1 MTTIQKIM
9 KLVQEQEKK
18 QKVKKQEEEQKKG
31 TIENLQLYIPYAFD
45 NVSKEMMREKLSG
58 FGKIK
63 VIDFVAKQDKK
74 DINYNSAYVYFDC
87 WYPTPENKKI
97 QAQIKDY
104 TKSQNKLQSFKFN
117 YDGTLHWVL
126 LENTSPSAHPK
137 QERKVMIDLNE
148 ATLHHDRTK
157 VGLNEATL
165 HHDRTK
171 VGLKTPGV
179 PAPPTTPAPPR
190 PPAPR
195 PEQIMSQL
203 LPLTTT
209 RSTNKKIVSIDEVIE
224 SQKAHPQGI
233 QLDRLFQADLER
245 KYALVETMRL
255 QEEQEQQAQQ
265 EEQAQQAHQ
274 EYIQEVY
281 NYYYMMEC
289 DEMDQITEAID
300 EEADD
305 KEGAID
311 EAVDEEADAWAE
323 YLEQIEE
330 ECDFCEDN
338 GVTAQETKESF
349 ASVDYS
355 YVRMLECELA
365 KVMSF

>member
-9 KLVQEQEKK
+9 KFVEQQQK
-18 QKVKKQEEEQKKG
+18 QKG
-31 TIENLQLYIPYAFD
+31 TIENLNLYIPYAFD
-45 NVSKEMMREKLSG
+45 NVSKEMMREKLNG
-58 FGKIK
+58 LGKIK
-63 VIDFVAKQDKK
+63 GIDFVAKQDKK
-74 DINYNSAYVYFDC
+74 NINYNSAYIYFDS
-87 WYPTPENKKI
+87 WYPTAENKKI
-97 QAQIKDY
+97 QSQIKDY

-117 YDGTLHWVL
+117 YDGTLHWIL

-137 QERKVMIDLNE
+137 EERKVMLN
-148 ATLHHDRTK
+148 
-157 VGLNEATL
+157 V
-165 HHDRTK
+165 
-171 VGLKTPGV
+171 KTPAEPRA
-179 PAPPTTPAPPR
+179 PAPRPEPRPR
-190 PPAPR
+190 PPAEPR
-195 PEQIMSQL
+195 PSQPTPEQIMSQL
-203 LPLTTT
+203 LPLTTART
-209 RSTNKKIVSIDEVIE
+209 TNKKIVSIDEVIE

-255 QEEQEQQAQQ
+255 QEEQEQQEQQAQQ
-265 EEQAQQAHQ
+265 EQEAQK

-338 GVTAQETKESF
+338 GITAQETKESF
-349 ASVDYS
+349 TSVDYL
-355 YVRMLECELA
+355 YVKMLECELA
-365 KVMSF
+365 KVMSYI

>member
-9 KLVQEQEKK
+9 KFVEQQQK
-18 QKVKKQEEEQKKG
+18 QKG
-31 TIENLQLYIPYAFD
+31 TIENLSLYIPYAFD
-45 NVSKEMMREKLSG
+45 NVSKEMMREKLNG
-58 FGKIK
+58 LGKIK
-63 VIDFVAKQDKK
+63 AIDFVAKQDKK

-87 WYPTPENKKI
+87 WYPTAENKKI

-137 QERKVMIDLNE
+137 QGRKVTIDLNE

-157 VGLNEATL
+157 F
-165 HHDRTK
+165 
-171 VGLKTPGV
+171 GLKTPGV
-179 PAPPTTPAPPR
+179 PAPAPAPAPAPPKQMMTELF
-190 PPAPR
+190 P
-195 PEQIMSQL
+195 
-203 LPLTTT
+203 PLTTT
-209 RSTNKKIVSIDEVIE
+209 RSTNKKIIVSIDEVIE

-233 QLDRLFQADLER
+233 QLDRLFEADLER

-255 QEEQEQQAQQ
+255 QEEQEQQEQYAQQ
-265 EEQAQQAHQ
+265 AHQAHQ

-300 EEADD
+300 EV
-305 KEGAID
+305 
-311 EAVDEEADAWAE
+311 VDEEADAWAE

-338 GVTAQETKESF
+338 GVTTQETKETF
-349 ASVDYS
+349 TSVDYS
-355 YVRMLECELA
+355 YVKMLECELA
-365 KVMSF
+365 KAMSYSN

>member
-9 KLVQEQEKK
+9 KFVEQQQK
-18 QKVKKQEEEQKKG
+18 QKG
-31 TIENLQLYIPYAFD
+31 TIENLSLYIPYAFD
-45 NVSKEMMREKLSG
+45 NVSKEMMREKLNG
-58 FGKIK
+58 LGKIK
-63 VIDFVAKQDKK
+63 VIDFVAKVDKK

-87 WYPTPENKKI
+87 WYPTAENKKI

-104 TKSQNKLQSFKFN
+104 TKSQNKFQSFKFN
-117 YDGTLHWVL
+117 YDGTLHWIL

-157 VGLNEATL
+157 F
-165 HHDRTK
+165 
-171 VGLKTPGV
+171 GLKTPGV
-179 PAPPTTPAPPR
+179 PAPPPR
-190 PPAPR
+190 PPAPPAPPAGPT

-209 RSTNKKIVSIDEVIE
+209 RTTNKKIVSIDEVIE
-224 SQKAHPQGI
+224 STKTHPQGI
-233 QLDRLFQADLER
+233 QLDRLFQAELER

-255 QEEQEQQAQQ
+255 QEEQEQQ
-265 EEQAQQAHQ
+265 EQYAQQAHQ

-300 EEADD
+300 EATT
-305 KEGAID
+305 D
-311 EAVDEEADAWAE
+311 EVVDEEADAWAE

-338 GVTAQETKESF
+338 GVTAQETKETF
-349 ASVDYS
+349 TSVDYS
-355 YVRMLECELA
+355 YVKMLECELA
-365 KVMSF
+365 KVMSY

>member
-9 KLVQEQEKK
+9 KFVEQQQK
-18 QKVKKQEEEQKKG
+18 QKG
-31 TIENLQLYIPYAFD
+31 TIENLNLYIPYAFD
-45 NVSKEMMREKLSG
+45 NVSKEMMREKLNG
-58 FGKIK
+58 LGKIK
-63 VIDFVAKQDKK
+63 GIDFVAKQDKK
-74 DINYNSAYVYFDC
+74 NINYNSAYIYFDS
-87 WYPTPENKKI
+87 WYPTAENKKI
-97 QAQIKDY
+97 QSQIKDY

-117 YDGTLHWVL
+117 YDGTLHWIL

-137 QERKVMIDLNE
+137 EERKVMLN
-148 ATLHHDRTK
+148 
-157 VGLNEATL
+157 V
-165 HHDRTK
+165 
-171 VGLKTPGV
+171 KTPGV
-179 PAPPTTPAPPR
+179 APAAVPRPRPR

-195 PEQIMSQL
+195 PPAPRAEPPPTQEQIMSQL
-203 LPLTTT
+203 LPLTTART
-209 RSTNKKIVSIDEVIE
+209 SNKKIVSIDEVIE
-224 SQKAHPQGI
+224 SQKTHPQGI
-233 QLDRLFQADLER
+233 QLDRLFQAELER

-255 QEEQEQQAQQ
+255 QEEQEQQEQQ
-265 EEQAQQAHQ
+265 QAEQEQQAHQ

>member
-9 KLVQEQEKK
+9 KFVEQQQK
-18 QKVKKQEEEQKKG
+18 QKG
-31 TIENLQLYIPYAFD
+31 TIENLNLYIPYAFD
-45 NVSKEMMREKLSG
+45 NVSKEMMREKLNG
-58 FGKIK
+58 LGKIK
-63 VIDFVAKQDKK
+63 GIDFVAKQDKK
-74 DINYNSAYVYFDC
+74 NINYNSAYIYFDS
-87 WYPTPENKKI
+87 WYPTAENKKI

-117 YDGTLHWVL
+117 YDGTLHWIL

-137 QERKVMIDLNE
+137 EERKVMLN
-148 ATLHHDRTK
+148 
-157 VGLNEATL
+157 V
-165 HHDRTK
+165 
-171 VGLKTPGV
+171 KTPAEPRPRAV
-179 PAPPTTPAPPR
+179 AEPRAVAPMPPAPPAPMSR
-190 PPAPR
+190 APT

-203 LPLTTT
+203 LPLTTS
-209 RSTNKKIVSIDEVIE
+209 RPSNIKKIVSIDEVIE

-255 QEEQEQQAQQ
+255 QEEQEQQ
-265 EEQAQQAHQ
+265 EQQAHQ

-338 GVTAQETKESF
+338 GITAQETKESF
-349 ASVDYS
+349 TSVDYS
-355 YVRMLECELA
+355 YVKMLECELA

>member
-45 NVSKEMMREKLSG
+45 NVSKEMMREKLNG
-58 FGKIK
+58 LGKIN

-300 EEADD
+300 EEVFD
-305 KEGAID
+305 
-311 EAVDEEADAWAE
+311 EADAWAE

>member
-9 KLVQEQEKK
+9 KFVEQQQK
-18 QKVKKQEEEQKKG
+18 QKG
-31 TIENLQLYIPYAFD
+31 TIENLNLYIPYAFD
-45 NVSKEMMREKLSG
+45 NVSKEMMREKLNG
-58 FGKIK
+58 LGKIK
-63 VIDFVAKQDKK
+63 GIDFVAKQDKK
-74 DINYNSAYVYFDC
+74 NINYNSAYVYFDS
-87 WYPTPENKKI
+87 WYPTAENKKI
-97 QAQIKDY
+97 QSQIKDY

-117 YDGTLHWVL
+117 YDGTLHWIL

-137 QERKVMIDLNE
+137 QERKVMLN
-148 ATLHHDRTK
+148 
-157 VGLNEATL
+157 V
-165 HHDRTK
+165 
-171 VGLKTPGV
+171 KTP
-179 PAPPTTPAPPR
+179 AEPR
-190 PPAPR
+190 AVAVAAPR
-195 PEQIMSQL
+195 AVAEPRAEPQPTQEQIMSQL
-203 LPLTTT
+203 LPLTTART
-209 RSTNKKIVSIDEVIE
+209 TNKKIVSIDEVIE
-224 SQKAHPQGI
+224 STKTHPQGI
-233 QLDRLFQADLER
+233 QLDRLFQAQLER

-265 EEQAQQAHQ
+265 AEQEQQAQK

-311 EAVDEEADAWAE
+311 EAVDEEAVAWAE

-355 YVRMLECELA
+355 YVRMLECELG
-365 KVMSF
+365 KVMSYI

>member
-1 MTTIQKIM
+1 MKFVEQQQK
-9 KLVQEQEKK
+9 Q
-18 QKVKKQEEEQKKG
+18 KG
-31 TIENLQLYIPYAFD
+31 TIENLNLYIPYAFD
-45 NVSKEMMREKLSG
+45 NVSKEMMREKLNG
-58 FGKIK
+58 LGKIK

-74 DINYNSAYVYFDC
+74 NINYNSAYIYFDS
-87 WYPTPENKKI
+87 WYPTAENKKI
-97 QAQIKDY
+97 QSQIKDY

-117 YDGTLHWVL
+117 YDGTLHWIL

-137 QERKVMIDLNE
+137 EERKVMLN
-148 ATLHHDRTK
+148 
-157 VGLNEATL
+157 V
-165 HHDRTK
+165 
-171 VGLKTPGV
+171 KTPAEPR
-179 PAPPTTPAPPR
+179 PAEPRPAEPRPPAASRAVAEPR

-195 PEQIMSQL
+195 PPAPAAPSKQMMTEL
-203 LPLTTT
+203 FPPLTTT
-209 RSTNKKIVSIDEVIE
+209 RSTNKKIIVSIDEVIE

-255 QEEQEQQAQQ
+255 QEEEQQAQQ
-265 EEQAQQAHQ
+265 EQQEQQAQQAHQ

-330 ECDFCEDN
+330 ECDFYEDN
-338 GVTAQETKESF
+338 GITAQETKESF
-349 ASVDYS
+349 TSVDYS
-355 YVRMLECELA
+355 YVKMLECELA
-365 KVMSF
+365 KVMSYI

>member
-9 KLVQEQEKK
+9 KFVEQQQK
-18 QKVKKQEEEQKKG
+18 QKG
-31 TIENLQLYIPYAFD
+31 TIENLNLYIPYAFD
-45 NVSKEMMREKLSG
+45 NVSKEMMREKLNG
-58 FGKIK
+58 LGKIK
-63 VIDFVAKQDKK
+63 GIDFVAKQDKK
-74 DINYNSAYVYFDC
+74 NINYNSAYVYFDS
-87 WYPTPENKKI
+87 WYPTAENKKI
-97 QAQIKDY
+97 QSQIKDY

-117 YDGTLHWVL
+117 YDGTLHWIL

-137 QERKVMIDLNE
+137 EERKVMLN
-148 ATLHHDRTK
+148 
-157 VGLNEATL
+157 V
-165 HHDRTK
+165 
-171 VGLKTPGV
+171 KTPGV
-179 PAPPTTPAPPR
+179 APPAEPRPRAEPPR
-190 PPAPR
+190 ARAEPPPTQ
-195 PEQIMSQL
+195 EQIMSQL
-203 LPLTTT
+203 LPLTTART
-209 RSTNKKIVSIDEVIE
+209 TNKKIVSIDEVIE

-233 QLDRLFQADLER
+233 QLDRLFQAELER

-265 EEQAQQAHQ
+265 AEQEQQAHQ

>member
-9 KLVQEQEKK
+9 KFVEQQQK
-18 QKVKKQEEEQKKG
+18 QKG
-31 TIENLQLYIPYAFD
+31 TIENLNLYIPYAFD
-45 NVSKEMMREKLSG
+45 NVSKEMMREKLNG
-58 FGKIK
+58 LGKIK
-63 VIDFVAKQDKK
+63 GIDFVAKQDKK
-74 DINYNSAYVYFDC
+74 NINYNSAYIYFDS
-87 WYPTPENKKI
+87 WYPTAENKKI
-97 QAQIKDY
+97 QSQIKDY

-117 YDGTLHWVL
+117 YDGTLHWIL

-137 QERKVMIDLNE
+137 EERKVMLN
-148 ATLHHDRTK
+148 
-157 VGLNEATL
+157 V
-165 HHDRTK
+165 
-171 VGLKTPGV
+171 KTPAE
-179 PAPPTTPAPPR
+179 PRPR

-195 PEQIMSQL
+195 AEPPPTPRPPAEPRPRAVAPTQEQIMSQL
-203 LPLTTT
+203 LPLTTLPLT
-209 RSTNKKIVSIDEVIE
+209 TARTTNKKIVSIDEVIE
-224 SQKAHPQGI
+224 STKTHPQGI
-233 QLDRLFQADLER
+233 QLDRLFQAELER

-265 EEQAQQAHQ
+265 EQQAHQ

-311 EAVDEEADAWAE
+311 KVVDEEADAWAE

-355 YVRMLECELA
+355 YVKMLECELA

>member
-45 NVSKEMMREKLSG
+45 NVSKEMMREKLNG
-58 FGKIK
+58 LGKIN

-137 QERKVMIDLNE
+137 QERKVMID
-148 ATLHHDRTK
+148 
-157 VGLNEATL
+157 LNEATL

-300 EEADD
+300 EEVFD
-305 KEGAID
+305 
-311 EAVDEEADAWAE
+311 EADAWAE

-338 GVTAQETKESF
+338 GVTTQETKETF
-349 ASVDYS
+349 TSVDYS
-355 YVRMLECELA
+355 YVKMLECELA
-365 KVMSF
+365 KVMSYSN

>member
-9 KLVQEQEKK
+9 KFVEQQQK
-18 QKVKKQEEEQKKG
+18 QKG
-31 TIENLQLYIPYAFD
+31 TIENLNLYIPYAFD
-45 NVSKEMMREKLSG
+45 NVSKEMMREKLNG
-58 FGKIK
+58 LGKIK
-63 VIDFVAKQDKK
+63 GIDFVAKQDKK
-74 DINYNSAYVYFDC
+74 NINYNSAYIYFDS
-87 WYPTPENKKI
+87 WYPTAENKKI
-97 QAQIKDY
+97 QSQIKDY

-117 YDGTLHWVL
+117 YDGTLHWIL

-137 QERKVMIDLNE
+137 EERKIMLN
-148 ATLHHDRTK
+148 
-157 VGLNEATL
+157 V
-165 HHDRTK
+165 
-171 VGLKTPGV
+171 KTPGV
-179 PAPPTTPAPPR
+179 APPAEPRPR

-195 PEQIMSQL
+195 AEPPPTQEQIMSQL
-203 LPLTTT
+203 LPLTTART
-209 RSTNKKIVSIDEVIE
+209 TNKKIVSIDEVIE
-224 SQKAHPQGI
+224 SQKTHPQGI
-233 QLDRLFQADLER
+233 QLDRLFQAELER

-255 QEEQEQQAQQ
+255 QEEQEQQEQQ
-265 EEQAQQAHQ
+265 AEQEQQAHQ

>member
-117 YDGTLHWVL
+117 YDGTLHWIL

-137 QERKVMIDLNE
+137 EERKIMLN
-148 ATLHHDRTK
+148 
-157 VGLNEATL
+157 V
-165 HHDRTK
+165 
-171 VGLKTPGV
+171 KTPGV
-179 PAPPTTPAPPR
+179 APPAEPRPR

-195 PEQIMSQL
+195 PPAAPTPEQIMSQL

-233 QLDRLFQADLER
+233 QLDRLFQAELER

-255 QEEQEQQAQQ
+255 QEEQEQQEQQ
-265 EEQAQQAHQ
+265 AEQEQQAHQ

-289 DEMDQITEAID
+289 DEMDKITEAID
-300 EEADD
+300 EE
-305 KEGAID
+305 
-311 EAVDEEADAWAE
+311 VFDEEDAWAE

-338 GVTAQETKESF
+338 GVTTQETKETF
-349 ASVDYS
+349 TSVDYS
-355 YVRMLECELA
+355 YVKMLECELA
-365 KVMSF
+365 KVMSYSN

>member
-45 NVSKEMMREKLSG
+45 NVSKEMMREKLNG
-58 FGKIK
+58 LGKIN

-300 EEADD
+300 EEVFD
-305 KEGAID
+305 
-311 EAVDEEADAWAE
+311 EADAWAE

-338 GVTAQETKESF
+338 GVTTQETKETF
-349 ASVDYS
+349 TSVDYS
-355 YVRMLECELA
+355 YVKMLECELA
-365 KVMSF
+365 KVMSYSN

>member
-9 KLVQEQEKK
+9 KFVEQQQK
-18 QKVKKQEEEQKKG
+18 QKG
-31 TIENLQLYIPYAFD
+31 TIENLNLYIPYAFD
-45 NVSKEMMREKLSG
+45 NVSKEMMREKLNG
-58 FGKIK
+58 LGKIK
-63 VIDFVAKQDKK
+63 GIDFVAKQDKK
-74 DINYNSAYVYFDC
+74 NINYNSAYVYFDS
-87 WYPTPENKKI
+87 WYPTAENKKI
-97 QAQIKDY
+97 QSQIKDY

-117 YDGTLHWVL
+117 YDGTLHWIL

-137 QERKVMIDLNE
+137 EERKVMLN
-148 ATLHHDRTK
+148 
-157 VGLNEATL
+157 V
-165 HHDRTK
+165 
-171 VGLKTPGV
+171 KTPGV
-179 PAPPTTPAPPR
+179 APPAEPRPRAEPPR
-190 PPAPR
+190 ARAEPPPR
-195 PEQIMSQL
+195 ARAEPPPTQEQIMSQL
-203 LPLTTT
+203 LPLTTART
-209 RSTNKKIVSIDEVIE
+209 TNKKIVSIDEVIE

-233 QLDRLFQADLER
+233 QLDRLFLAELER

-265 EEQAQQAHQ
+265 AEQEQQAHQ

>member
-9 KLVQEQEKK
+9 KFVEQQQK
-18 QKVKKQEEEQKKG
+18 QKG
-31 TIENLQLYIPYAFD
+31 TIENLNLYIPYAFD
-45 NVSKEMMREKLSG
+45 NVSKEMMREKLNG
-58 FGKIK
+58 LGKIK
-63 VIDFVAKQDKK
+63 GIDFVAKQDKK
-74 DINYNSAYVYFDC
+74 NINYNSAYVYFDS
-87 WYPTPENKKI
+87 WYPTAENKKI
-97 QAQIKDY
+97 QSQIKDY

-117 YDGTLHWVL
+117 YDGTLHWIL

-137 QERKVMIDLNE
+137 EERKVMLN
-148 ATLHHDRTK
+148 
-157 VGLNEATL
+157 V
-165 HHDRTK
+165 
-171 VGLKTPGV
+171 KTPGV
-179 PAPPTTPAPPR
+179 APPAEPR
-190 PPAPR
+190 PRAEPP
-195 PEQIMSQL
+195 PTQEQIMSQL
-203 LPLTTT
+203 LPLTTART
-209 RSTNKKIVSIDEVIE
+209 TNKKIVSIDEVIE

-233 QLDRLFQADLER
+233 QLDRLFQAELER

-265 EEQAQQAHQ
+265 AEQEQQAHQ